1 MFCSLGILSATA
13 ALYCHKRSLQSA
25 MSNVSLSQQSTRL
38 ISSFPSL
45 ALNLFMAMSATKPP
59 ASDSVQESA
68 TDVPHIAVTECP
80 EQVPIAIGSSKNDIG
95 EAVSPRPKS
104 GRRSSQSKTSYR
116 LAHPAP
122 STRQRQRFRIRPR
135 TLLQLQQISNT
146 SRPEPVI
153 DVLPSVLFAPRL
165 ARRAPQIFQGKQ
177 GVGPDDLVVV
187 HSQTH
192 EPAID
197 AQARLSQAVGDESPN
212 DSEIIA
218 AICRSKPRN
227 GDEISHTMIRFSHES
242 AWTAVALRSG
252 AYEFVCSEGGEAPSI
267 ARWVPK
273 REKDDGGS
281 PTIQGS
287 RKANALGF
295 KFSLIDT
302 KSRRHPVIANMS
314 RHSIDVYDQF
324 SLPSTPRDARHYT
337 DAESLDSA
345 VLEDNAETPFFERDG
360 SHKTVIETDDHLRTL
375 VTVTGIW
382 VAFCEGWSPNFRYGT
397 KQAIPNGISEVSNR
411 RRSNTAEALPC
422 TEEEPYDQPLESKKG
437 LRYRPRM
444 IHMASQSSVPSSRL

>member
-1 MFCSLGILSATA
+1 
-13 ALYCHKRSLQSA
+13 

-45 ALNLFMAMSATKPP
+45 ALNLFIAMSATKPP

-68 TDVPHIAVTECP
+68 TDVPHTAVTECS
-80 EQVPIAIGSSKNDIG
+80 EQVPIAIGSSKNDRG

-104 GRRSSQSKTSYR
+104 RRRSSQSKTSYR

-177 GVGPDDLVVV
+177 GVGLDDLVVV

-273 REKDDGGS
+273 WEKDDGGS

-302 KSRRHPVIANMS
+302 KSRRHPVIANMN

-324 SLPSTPRDARHYT
+324 SFPSTPRDARHYT
-337 DAESLDSA
+337 DVESLDSA
-345 VLEDNAETPFFERDG
+345 LLEDTAETPFFERDG

-382 VAFCEGWSPNFRYGT
+382 VAFCEGWSPYFRYGRALRST
-397 KQAIPNGISEVSNR
+397 ARIQEGTASQAPDDTHGLPVVGAFFPASKIAN
-411 RRSNTAEALPC
+411 AL
-422 TEEEPYDQPLESKKG
+422 TEEDMLFVYERCL
-437 LRYRPRM
+437 LRLQCTSSLPRD
-444 IHMASQSSVPSSRL
+444 RLPTEYSHTGTR